1 MLMNK
6 LESIDR
12 AIVLFVNG
20 LHTPLLDE
28 IMWFLSGRFSLI
40 PLYLLLL
47 ILLKSQN
54 SWRNTIM
61 ILSGLTLSILL
72 ADQISV
78 HLFKNGFERYRPSHN
93 EELKHILHFYEVKP
107 GEYYQGGKY
116 GFVSSHAANF
126 FALIAFIFPFYKEKK
141 NWILAGLI
149 LVGILVSISR
159 IYLGVHYF
167 SDVLVGATFGIII
180 GFSIRKILFI
190 ICKKSIFPFNENNLT
205 EN

>member
-1 MLMNK
+1 MNK

-28 IMWFLSGRFSLI
+28 IMWFLSGRLSLI

-47 ILLKSQN
+47 VLLKLQN
-54 SWRNTIM
+54 TWKNTAI
-61 ILSGLTLSILL
+61 ILVGLTVAIFF

-78 HLFKNGFERYRPSHN
+78 HLFKDGFERYRPSHN
-93 EELKHILHFYEVKP
+93 EELKHLLHFYEVKP

-126 FALIAFIFPFYKEKK
+126 FAMIAFIFPFYKEKK

-149 LVGILVSISR
+149 LIGILVAISR

-167 SDVLVGATFGIII
+167 SDVLIGAALGILV
-180 GFSIRKILFI
+180 GFSIRNLVKLIF
-190 ICKKSIFPFNENNLT
+190 KKNANSI
-205 EN
+205 

>member
-6 LESIDR
+6 LESFDR

-47 ILLKSQN
+47 FLLKNQN
-54 SWRNTIM
+54 SWKNTFI
-61 ILSGLTLSILL
+61 ILCGLTLSILL

-93 EELKHILHFYEVKP
+93 EELKQLLHFYEVKP
-107 GEYYQGGKY
+107 DEFYTGGKY

-126 FALIAFIFPFYKEKK
+126 FAMIAFIYPFYKEKK

-149 LVGILVSISR
+149 LVGILVAISR

-167 SDVLVGATFGIII
+167 SDVLIGAALGILV
-180 GFSIRKILFI
+180 GFSIRALISVYFKRNAI
-190 ICKKSIFPFNENNLT
+190 SE
-205 EN
+205 

>member
-54 SWRNTIM
+54 SWRNTFI

-93 EELKHILHFYEVKP
+93 EELKYLLHFYEVKP

-126 FALIAFIFPFYKEKK
+126 FAMIAFIFPFYKEKK
-141 NWILAGLI
+141 KWILAGLI
-149 LVGILVSISR
+149 LIGILVAISR

-167 SDVLVGATFGIII
+167 SDVLVGATLGILV
-180 GFSIRKILFI
+180 GFSIRNLVKVIF
-190 ICKKSIFPFNENNLT
+190 KKNANSN
-205 EN
+205 

>member
-1 MLMNK
+1 MNK

-28 IMWFLSGRFSLI
+28 IMWFLSGRLSLL

-47 ILLKSQN
+47 VLLKFQN
-54 SWRNTIM
+54 TWKNTVI
-61 ILSGLTLSILL
+61 ILVGLTFSILL

-93 EELKHILHFYEVKP
+93 EELKHLLHFYEVKP

-126 FALIAFIFPFYKEKK
+126 FAMIAFIFPFYKEKK

-149 LVGILVSISR
+149 LIGILVAISR

-167 SDVLVGATFGIII
+167 SDVFVGALLGILI
-180 GFSIRKILFI
+180 GFSIRNLVKLTF
-190 ICKKSIFPFNENNLT
+190 KKNANSI
-205 EN
+205 

>member
-1 MLMNK
+1 MNW
-6 LESIDR
+6 LESFDR
-12 AIVLFVNG
+12 QIVLFVNG
-20 LHTPLLDE
+20 WHSPFLDE
-28 IMWFLSGRFSLI
+28 VMWFLSGRLSLL

-47 ILLKSQN
+47 ILLKIQN
-54 SWRNTIM
+54 SWRNTFI

-93 EELKHILHFYEVKP
+93 EELKHLLHFYEVKP
-107 GEYYQGGKY
+107 GEFYQGGKY

-126 FALIAFIFPFYKEKK
+126 FALISFIFPFYKEKK

-149 LVGILVSISR
+149 LVGILVAISR

-167 SDVLVGATFGIII
+167 SDVFFGALLGILI
-180 GFSIRKILFI
+180 GFSIRNLVKVIF
-190 ICKKSIFPFNENNLT
+190 KKNANSI
-205 EN
+205 

>member
-40 PLYLLLL
+40 PLYLMLL
-47 ILLKSQN
+47 ILLKNQN
-54 SWRNTIM
+54 SWKNTFI

-93 EELKHILHFYEVKP
+93 EELKQLLHFYEVKP
-107 GEYYQGGKY
+107 GEFYTGGKY

-126 FALIAFIFPFYKEKK
+126 FALIAFIYPFYKEKK
-141 NWILAGLI
+141 NWILVGLI
-149 LVGILVSISR
+149 LVGILVTISR

-167 SDVLVGATFGIII
+167 SDVLIGAALGILV
-180 GFSIRKILFI
+180 GFSIRALISVYFKRNVI
-190 ICKKSIFPFNENNLT
+190 SE
-205 EN
+205 